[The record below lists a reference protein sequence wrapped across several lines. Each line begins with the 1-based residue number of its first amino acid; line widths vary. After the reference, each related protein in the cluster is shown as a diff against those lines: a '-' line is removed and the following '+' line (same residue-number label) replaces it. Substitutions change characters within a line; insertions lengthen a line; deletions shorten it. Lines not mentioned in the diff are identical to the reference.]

1 MKLLYKKEHISCIY
15 YDSGANPQVAVR
27 KIYKGQPFDGYSQQC
42 KIVLVLDG
50 NVTYKLRGL
59 VLTELQE
66 GQMLLI
72 APDKHFSLNTKD
84 AAKLLTIT
92 LTQISGLCEC
102 FPLENLLVHRDENR
116 QEITVL
122 EANAAVDTFAA
133 GLVSSLKQGLRCKYY
148 LETKTKELFYLLRAF
163 YTKEQL
169 AHFFSEMLH
178 TDAHFYYFVKQNYK
192 NINSIP
198 EFAKMVDMKQLT
210 FEKKFKEIFGM
221 PPYKWIIEQKSK
233 DIHHALCTGNTPLK
247 ELAAQYGFSSKSSF
261 SDFCKK
267 NLGAPPG
274 RVRGKI
280 RNATTNSEEDTDE

>member
-1 MKLLYKKEHISCIY
+1 MKLLYRKEHTTCIY
-15 YDSGANPQVAVR
+15 YDNGAQITVK

-72 APDKHFSLNTKD
+72 APDKHFSISTKD
-84 AAKLLTIT
+84 AAKLLIVT
-92 LTQISGLCEC
+92 LTQLSGLCEC

-122 EANAAVDTFAA
+122 EANEAIDTFVT
-133 GLVSSLKQGLRCKYY
+133 GLTTSIKQGLRCKYY
-148 LETKTKELFYLLRAF
+148 LEIKTKELFYLLRAF

-178 TDAHFYYFVKQNYK
+178 ADAHFYYFVKQNYK

-198 EFAKMVDMKQLT
+198 EFAKKVDMKQLT
-210 FEKKFKEIFGM
+210 FEKKFKEVFGV

-233 DIHHALCTGNTPLK
+233 EIHHALCTGNTPLK
-247 ELAAQYGFSSKSSF
+247 ELAAQFGFSSKSSF

-274 RVRGKI
+274 LIRGKI
-280 RNATTNSEEDTDE
+280 RNATNNETDADE